1 MRPLVP
7 TLCGGR
13 FEHAPDILRPR
24 GVSRITAATTAALV
38 AAGIPHAALFR
49 QTPRNRTR
57 TLVMGVLR
65 GVESLSAADI
75 AGYLGTSPGTVI
87 TAARRLGGRASRD
100 PHVGQLVLMMLVAA
114 LGALKISGELGS

>member
-24 GVSRITAATTAALV
+24 GVSRIAAATTAALV

-75 AGYLGTSPGTVI
+75 AGYLGISPGTVK
-87 TAARRLGGRASRD
+87 TAAWRLAGRASRD
-100 PHVGQLVLMMLVAA
+100 PQAAQLVAMMRAA
-114 LGALKISGELGS
+114 AMDALKTSAERGT